1 MRTKL
6 ILFLQLASKYQI
18 ILLFLQH
25 KTITKT
31 SKNNEIKN
39 GYVVD
44 ARIDVRHGNGKEKSY

>member
-44 ARIDVRHGNGKEKSY
+44 ARIDVRHGSGKEKSY

>member
-6 ILFLQLASKYQI
+6 ILFSQLAPKYQI

-31 SKNNEIKN
+31 SKSNEIEN
-39 GYVVD
+39 GYVAD
-44 ARIDVRHGNGKEKSY
+44 ARIDVRHGNGKEKSF